1 MMLTLNGKP
10 FPINGAATVLEV
22 AQREGIWIPT
32 LCHHPGLP
40 PYGACRLCIVEVK
53 AGGRPGLTASCT
65 LPAADGLVVETD
77 SPRVQEVRRML
88 VRLLLALTPDAPV
101 VQELAGRLGVR
112 ESGFRPAGETG
123 CTLCGLCV
131 RTCEK
136 IGACAIGFAFR
147 GARRRVTPP
156 FGRPAAE
163 CLGCR
168 ACAQVCPTGAIEAA
182 QREGE
187 HVIWNKTFALARCEA
202 CGRAYMAETLI
213 EYVKERLESDFS
225 LKQPEERLC
234 PACRKKKAGRALV
247 DHLIK
252 KQPAKTPNRVPEGF
266 PRRPA

>member
-168 ACAQVCPTGAIEAA
+168 ACAQVCPTGEVKFSESGSRLFGENWQVELEMAGCASCGKPFIPRPLFEHLKTAA
-182 QREGE
+182 GLEGE
-187 HVIWNKTFALARCEA
+187 
-202 CGRAYMAETLI
+202 G
-213 EYVKERLESDFS
+213 
-225 LKQPEERLC
+225 LC
-234 PACRKKKAGRALV
+234 PTCRQKKISTTLADTFLLR
-247 DHLIK
+247 
-252 KQPAKTPNRVPEGF
+252 KQVR
-266 PRRPA
+266 